1 MGQLRCPKGAF
12 ARIFVH
18 RLNLFKGPV
27 THTSGLRGP
36 EEVLMTKHRTI
47 TGSVIVTLLAVAA
60 TVGVM
65 RSHSP
70 STDRT
75 VVAAGNL
82 SVVDANKLPT
92 EEYDDQSLVFS
103 SKRPE

>member
-1 MGQLRCPKGAF
+1 
-12 ARIFVH
+12 
-18 RLNLFKGPV
+18 
-27 THTSGLRGP
+27 
-36 EEVLMTKHRTI
+36 MTKHRTI
-47 TGSVIVTLLAVAA
+47 TGSMVVALLAVAA
-60 TVGVM
+60 TVGAI

-82 SVVDANKLPT
+82 TLVDVNKLST

-103 SKRPE
+103 SKRAE

>member
-1 MGQLRCPKGAF
+1 
-12 ARIFVH
+12 
-18 RLNLFKGPV
+18 
-27 THTSGLRGP
+27 
-36 EEVLMTKHRTI
+36 MTKHRTI